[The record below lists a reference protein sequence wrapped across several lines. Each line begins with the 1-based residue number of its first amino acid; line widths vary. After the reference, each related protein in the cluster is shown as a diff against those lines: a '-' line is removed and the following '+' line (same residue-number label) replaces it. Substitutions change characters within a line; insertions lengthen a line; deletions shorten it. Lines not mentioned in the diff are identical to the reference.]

1 MMQYVPIKTL
11 CEKTGLCEK
20 TIRQLI
26 RKHGLPH
33 HRPSPRGKILVDV
46 AAFSRYMESTK
57 VEVQRDPMLMEILRE
72 LKEFARR

>member
-1 MMQYVPIKTL
+1 MQYIPIKTL
-11 CEKTGLCEK
+11 CERTGLCEK

-57 VEVQRDPMLMEILRE
+57 VEVQRDPMLMEVLRE
-72 LKEFARR
+72 LREFARR

>member
-11 CEKTGLCEK
+11 CERTGLCEK

-33 HRPSPRGKILVDV
+33 HRTRPKGKILVDV
-46 AAFSRYMESTK
+46 VAFSRYMESTK
-57 VEVQRDPMLMEILRE
+57 VKVQRDPLLMEVLRE
-72 LKEFARR
+72 FREFKRR

>member
-1 MMQYVPIKTL
+1 MQYAPIKTL

-33 HRPSPRGKILVDV
+33 HRTSPRGKILVDV
-46 AAFSRYMESTK
+46 VAFSRYMESTR
-57 VEVQRDPMLMEILRE
+57 VEVRRDPMLMEVLRE
-72 LKEFARR
+72 LREFTRR